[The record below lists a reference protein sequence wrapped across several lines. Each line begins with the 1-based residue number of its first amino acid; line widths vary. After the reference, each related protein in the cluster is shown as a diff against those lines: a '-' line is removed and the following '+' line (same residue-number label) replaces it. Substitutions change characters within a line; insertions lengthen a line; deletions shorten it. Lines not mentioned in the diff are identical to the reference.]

1 MINLFCKDREIYK
14 VSIEVLLEEEKER
27 DIIVCVKVF
36 FLEVL
41 LL

>member
-1 MINLFCKDREIYK
+1 MINLFCKDRKIYK

-27 DIIVCVKVF
+27 DIIVCVEVF